1 MAPPGGEAGPGLG
14 PLGPGGPLGLGQGPG
29 QGPGQGI
36 YPHFQ
41 FTNQQMGRGQVNFIF
56 QQNPSKTNDK

>member
-1 MAPPGGEAGPGLG
+1 MAPPGGEAGPGPG
-14 PLGPGGPLGLGQGPG
+14 LGPGGPLGPG

-56 QQNPSKTNDK
+56 QQNPSKTNDQ